1 MRERARE
8 VAAAVAVVGG
18 LALGL
23 TVVQQVDPGRDPV
36 WLEGDAGSRTAVD
49 GVADG
54 TVAVPGLVW
63 VEVPGCTIGRPG
75 REVRDEVRVEDVRLV
90 GAQGLTLERVVV
102 DSSLGPDELL
112 DHPTAGGGSGWP
124 VRDHVVSY
132 GDRLAA
138 CSEGERRE
146 TPATRIHLV
155 LQAQDPGPD
164 RLPSFTGLEVDWR
177 QGWRSGTERL
187 AVAHAFCPEGRD
199 RKDCT
204 AQWGKGAEYRL
215 EQHEAWLEGSDAP
228 VSPGIGRQGGA
239 SDLGEVPD
247 LREGLD

>member
-1 MRERARE
+1 MNERARE
-8 VAAAVAVVGG
+8 IATAAGVVGG

-23 TVVQQVDPGRDPV
+23 TVLQQVDPGRDVV

-54 TVAVPGLVW
+54 TVTVPGLVW

-102 DSSLGPDELL
+102 DSSLNPDELG
-112 DHPTAGGGSGWP
+112 DHPSAGGGSGWP

-138 CSEGERRE
+138 CGEGEQAE
-146 TPATRIHLV
+146 TAPTRIHLV
-155 LQAQDPGPD
+155 LQAQDPGAD
-164 RLPSFTGLEVDWR
+164 RLPSFTGLDVDWR

-204 AQWGKGAEYRL
+204 AQWGKGAEQRT
-215 EQHEAWLEGSDAP
+215 EQHEAWLG
-228 VSPGIGRQGGA
+228 VSGEPA
-239 SDLGEVPD
+239 SRPFGEQGEVTDIEGIPD